1 MTSLTVE
8 PTLLEKYAT
17 SAPRYTSYPT
27 AVDWGG
33 EFDPSSY
40 PARLSRAATRT
51 TEPLSVYL
59 HIPFCQEMCLF
70 CGCNVVITRKQ
81 EKVARYLDHLE
92 HELEMIAASN
102 MSERPVRQ
110 YHWGGGTPTQLS
122 CEEIERV
129 QRAFEKTFE
138 FAPDAEMAI
147 EVDPRVTTV
156 DQVQTLAGLGWNR
169 ISMGVQDFDSTV
181 QSAVKRV
188 QSEEQTR
195 LIVDAARKAD
205 MPSVNIDL
213 MYGLPHQTRAS
224 FARTVET
231 IVDIR
236 PERIALFHYAH
247 VPWMKR
253 HQTALDVEAMP
264 DPAEK
269 IAIFIDT
276 LGALQQAG
284 YVYIGLDHFALPTD
298 ELAQAVAE
306 KRLHRNFMGYTTLRG
321 TEMVSLGQSAIGE
334 VDGAF
339 VQNAH
344 NEADYLDGVAATGS
358 AVFRGHELS
367 PEDHLRRDVILSLMC
382 NGEVDKQSIHES
394 HGVDFDAHFAD
405 ELQRLAPL
413 EEDDLVERGADAIR
427 LTSLGQLFM
436 RNVAVEF
443 DTYYANRRKRGED
456 GKRTFSKTL

>member
-1 MTSLTVE
+1 MTSLSVA

-33 EFDPSSY
+33 EFEPSSY
-40 PARLSRAATRT
+40 PARLGRAATRT

-81 EKVARYLDHLE
+81 DKVARYLDHLE
-92 HELEMIAASN
+92 QELEMIASSN
-102 MSERPVRQ
+102 MSARPVRQ

-129 QRAFEKTFE
+129 QRAFEKTFD
-138 FAPDAEMAI
+138 FAPDSEMAI

-156 DQVQTLAGLGWNR
+156 EQVQTLAGLGWNR

-195 LIVDAARKAD
+195 RIVDAARKAGI
-205 MPSVNIDL
+205 PSVNIDL

-231 IVDIR
+231 IIDIR

-269 IAIFIDT
+269 IAIFIET
-276 LGALQQAG
+276 LGALQEAG

-344 NEADYLDGVAATGS
+344 NEADYLDGVSRTGS

-367 PEDHLRRDVILSLMC
+367 PEDRLRRDVILSLMC
-382 NGEVDKQSIHES
+382 NGEVDKQSIRES
-394 HGVDFDAHFAD
+394 HGVDFDAHFAG

-413 EEDDLVERGADAIR
+413 EEDELVERGVDALR

-456 GKRTFSKTL
+456 GDRTFSKTL